1 MANENA
7 FLSKLFAKL
16 KKVKHIEVYA
26 VIFLAIVVMAIWLFP
41 SGGSKQTSIEQSF
54 STTTTAEYAKSL
66 ENRLN
71 SVLSAIDGAGSV
83 QCMITLDGEI
93 ERVLAYSNDEKNSST
108 QNTTSN
114 GTTNKTETSTL
125 NKEPILITVN
135 GSSEPLVLYEIMPD
149 IKGIV
154 VVASGANDVR
164 VKLDILKAVQ
174 ALLNVQSSQ
183 IEIFVKGNN

>member
-83 QCMITLDGEI
+83 QCMITLDGGI

-114 GTTNKTETSTL
+114 GTTNKTETSTS

>member
-1 MANENA
+1 MAEKVT
-7 FLSKLFAKL
+7 FLSKCVAKL
-16 KKVKHIEVYA
+16 KKIKHIEIYA
-26 VIFLAIVVMAIWLFP
+26 VIFLAVIVLVIWFYP
-41 SGGSKQTSIEQSF
+41 SGKTTPTSTQNSNL
-54 STTTTAEYAKSL
+54 SSTAEYAKSL

-71 SVLSAIDGAGSV
+71 TVLSAIAGAGSV

-93 ERVLAYSNDEKNSST
+93 ERVLAYSNDEKNSFT

-114 GTTNKTETSTL
+114 GTTNKTETSTS

-135 GSSEPLVLYEIMPD
+135 GASEPLVLYEIMPN

-154 VVASGANDVR
+154 VVASGAGDVR

-174 ALLNVQSSQ
+174 ALLNVESSQ